1 MFGGIAIGIAEL
13 TKPSG
18 VAQGLPRDSGD
29 KHRRRD
35 VRRPR

>member
-1 MFGGIAIGIAEL
+1 MFGAIAIGIAEL

-18 VAQGLPRDSGD
+18 VAQGLPRDSSE
-29 KHRRRD
+29 KRRRRA